1 MTHLLTG
8 GTSFDLGG
16 HSMLIVYLLNQL
28 REKLGSPLAKDVSM
42 TDLFRF
48 PTVHGLASFLRGA
61 PAANG
66 VHGQAQDRAAQLRGS
81 RSTADAGRQ
90 EVR

>member
-1 MTHLLTG
+1 
-8 GTSFDLGG
+8 
-16 HSMLIVYLLNQL
+16 MLIVHVLNQL
-28 REKLGSPLAKDVSM
+28 REKLGSPLARDLSM
-42 TDLFRF
+42 TDLFHF

-66 VHGQAQDRAAQLRGS
+66 VHGQAQDRAAQRRQLRSS
-81 RSTADAGRQ
+81 RSIADAGRQ